1 MQDKNLLNKTINEN
15 YLQTNTRCKNKKQ
28 GIKKWINQFNQFIG
42 GTLVLICAQN
52 INFLLLDLDSVFNLL
67 RAVKYFFNSSNL
79 R

>member
-28 GIKKWINQFNQFIG
+28 GIKKWVNQFIG

-67 RAVKYFFNSSNL
+67 RAVKYFFNSSNV